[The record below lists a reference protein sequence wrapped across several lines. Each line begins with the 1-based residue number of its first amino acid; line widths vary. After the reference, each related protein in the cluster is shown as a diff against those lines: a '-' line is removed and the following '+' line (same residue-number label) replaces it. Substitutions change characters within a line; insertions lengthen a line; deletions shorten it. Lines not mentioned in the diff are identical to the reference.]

1 MSSIQ
6 RSAQSCPAASAPARN
21 IRKSRRTW
29 RLSCAHDNLH
39 ARRNFIDVNENFP
52 EESRQAI
59 ESLREIYRFDAQ
71 AKERKLSPLERLAFH
86 QEKSKPVMDRLRQWM
101 QAQMDQ
107 KKIEPNSGLGEAIR
121 CMLKRWETLT
131 RFLSVPGAPL
141 DNNICYADCPIMPRD
156 RLEPRSFLENSG
168 IR

>member
-1 MSSIQ
+1 M
-6 RSAQSCPAASAPARN
+6 
-21 IRKSRRTW
+21 
-29 RLSCAHDNLH
+29 
-39 ARRNFIDVNENFP
+39 NENFP
-52 EESRQAI
+52 EESRQVI
-59 ESLREIYRFDAQ
+59 ESLREIYRFEAQ

-121 CMLKRWETLT
+121 YMLKRWETLT

-141 DNNICYADCPIMPRD
+141 DNNILE
-156 RLEPRSFLENSG
+156 RLSL
-168 IR
+168 IHI

>member
-1 MSSIQ
+1 MLLPFALTDSLRAIQ
-6 RSAQSCPAASAPARN
+6 LLPR
-21 IRKSRRTW
+21 
-29 RLSCAHDNLH
+29 RLSGAHDNLH

-52 EESRQAI
+52 EESRQVI
-59 ESLREIYRFDAQ
+59 ESLREIYRFEAQ

-121 CMLKRWETLT
+121 YMLKRWETLT
-131 RFLSVPGAPL
+131 CFLSVPGVQSA
-141 DNNICYADCPIMPRD
+141 
-156 RLEPRSFLENSG
+156 
-168 IR
+168 